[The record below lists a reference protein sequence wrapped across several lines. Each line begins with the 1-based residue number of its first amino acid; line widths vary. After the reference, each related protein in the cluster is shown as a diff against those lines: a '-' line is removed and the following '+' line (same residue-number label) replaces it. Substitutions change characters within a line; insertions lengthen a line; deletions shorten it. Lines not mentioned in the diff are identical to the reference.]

1 MANYYSLLTD
11 VGLAKVTNS
20 YVQGKK
26 VELKTLV
33 VGDGGGTYYQP
44 TSGMT
49 ELKNQ
54 VWTGNVTQY
63 AVSDSDP
70 RLCGVGGLLPTDV
83 GGFAIREFGVKDA
96 DGDLIAVSNYPDTV
110 KIARTD
116 GVSTEIRLVL
126 EIMLTNAATA
136 VFKVDP
142 TIIMATKQDIE
153 NIQKAI
159 DDFKKLAVTGGKL
172 GSTPLTVTANTL
184 IIPAAD
190 STHDGYMAKEQAE
203 KLAGIENNANNY
215 THPTT
220 AGSKHIPAGGTAGQ
234 ALMWQADGTAKWQQ
248 VHYTFTAAL
257 PVSGWS
263 STASYTQTISVYGIT
278 ADMDP
283 YLYLV
288 PATVGS
294 PTEAEEEAFACI
306 TGGTTAAGSVTFNC
320 REDKPTTNITVRLEA
335 II

>member
-11 VGLAKVTNS
+11 VGLAKVTNA

-54 VWTGNVTQY
+54 VWAGNVTQY

-83 GGFAIREFGVKDA
+83 GGFTIREFGVKDA
-96 DGDLIAVSNYPDTV
+96 DGDLVAVSNYPDTV

-116 GVSTEIRLVL
+116 GVSTEIRLML

-153 NIQKAI
+153 NIQKAL
-159 DDFKKLAVTGGKL
+159 DDFKKIALTGGKL
-172 GSTPLTVTANTL
+172 GATPLTVTGNTL
-184 IIPAAD
+184 IIPAAAA
-190 STHDGYMAKEQAE
+190 TQDGYMTATQAK
-203 KLAGIENNANNY
+203 KLDGIADNANNY

-220 AGSKHIPAGGTAGQ
+220 TGNKHIPAGGAAGQ
-234 ALMWQADGTAKWQQ
+234 ALMWQADGIAKWQQ
-248 VHYTFTAAL
+248 VHYTFTATL
-257 PVSGWS
+257 PASGWS
-263 STASYTQTISVYGIT
+263 GSGPYAQTVNVTGVT
-278 ADMDP
+278 ADMNP
-283 YLYLV
+283 HPYLV
-288 PATVGS
+288 PAAAGA

-306 TGGTTAAGSVTFNC
+306 TGGATAAGTVTFNC
-320 REDKPTTNITVRLEA
+320 RDDKPATDITVRLEVH
-335 II
+335 I

>member
-11 VGLAKVTNS
+11 VGLAKITNS

-33 VGDGGGTYYQP
+33 VGDGGGAYYQP
-44 TSGMT
+44 VSEMT

-83 GGFAIREFGVKDA
+83 GGFTIREFGVKDA
-96 DGDLIAVSNYPDTV
+96 DGDLVAISNYPDTV

-142 TIIMATKQDIE
+142 TIIMATKQDVE
-153 NIQKAI
+153 NIQKAL
-159 DDFKKLAVTGGKL
+159 DDFEKLAVTGGKL
-172 GSTPLTVTANTL
+172 GSTPLTVADNTL

-190 STHDGYMAKEQAE
+190 STHDGYMTKEQAV
-203 KLAGIENNANNY
+203 KLASIDDNANNY
-215 THPTT
+215 IHPTN
-220 AGSKHIPAGGTAGQ
+220 AGSKHIPAGGAAGQ
-234 ALMWQADGTAKWQQ
+234 TLMWQSDGTAKWQQ
-248 VHYTFTAAL
+248 VHYIFDVKL
-257 PVSGWS
+257 PASGWS
-263 STASYTQTISVYGIT
+263 STAPYTQTVNVTGMTATMNPHVDLIPATGNSPT
-278 ADMDP
+278 AD
-283 YLYLV
+283 
-288 PATVGS
+288 
-294 PTEAEEEAFACI
+294 EEGAFACL
-306 TGGTTAAGSVTFNC
+306 TGGTTADGTATFEC
-320 REDKPTTNITVRLEA
+320 RDDKPTADIKVRLEVH
-335 II
+335 I